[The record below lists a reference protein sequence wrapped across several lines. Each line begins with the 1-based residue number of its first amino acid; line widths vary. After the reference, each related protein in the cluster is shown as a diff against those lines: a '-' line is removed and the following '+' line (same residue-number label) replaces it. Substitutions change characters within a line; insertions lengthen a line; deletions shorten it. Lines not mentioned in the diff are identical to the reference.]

1 MKCSAWL
8 LWTHNTLNPCAQHGH
23 NTYIYG
29 RSKPYSPTSSCET
42 DPLHPY
48 TCWPGQSKSGI
59 QHLTLVWFIKDLAPW
74 VTHSTHMLFPNEGHL
89 KHKATSNTSAL
100 FSWWTNKKK
109 NNLSI
114 SCSQINLAIVL
125 RKLKQIEP
133 VCQLEH
139 SACCLLWLLLYI
151 GLKLNVKQ
159 RLAQTLHDCP

>member
-1 MKCSAWL
+1 MVTTPTFTEGASPTPPHLAVRLIPSIPTPADQVSPSQESSIWLWYDLSKIWL
-8 LWTHNTLNPCAQHGH
+8 LGWRTAL
-23 NTYIYG
+23 
-29 RSKPYSPTSSCET
+29 
-42 DPLHPY
+42 
-48 TCWPGQSKSGI
+48 TCCF
-59 QHLTLVWFIKDLAPW
+59 LT
-74 VTHSTHMLFPNEGHL
+74 
-89 KHKATSNTSAL
+89 KATWSTKPRLTQVLSFHDGL
-100 FSWWTNKKK
+100 TKKKK

-159 RLAQTLHDCP
+159 RLAQTLHDRP